1 MKVILLETIA
11 NLGGIGDVVTVKAG
25 FGRNYLFP
33 QGKAMMATEANLA
46 EVEKRRA
53 ELEAQHAADVAAAQE
68 RADKL
73 NGQSIQIE
81 ANAGDEGKLFGSIGT
96 REIAE
101 AATTQLAVEVEKSE
115 VLMPEGPLRNTG
127 EFEIDLQ
134 LHSEVAAQITVNI
147 VPEA

>member
-101 AATTQLAVEVEKSE
+101 AATTQLAAEVEKSE

-134 LHSEVAAQITVNI
+134 LHSEVAVQITVNI